1 MKPGI
6 VNANEADDSKSVS
19 MSTSRRLRKRMN
31 MKIQKVFRSLIAQAS
46 VLAILLISLCAVPS
60 RSYLTDTLPSDNVSL
75 PGVHGATNN
84 TVYAF
89 DRYILAA
96 PFAPSGNINDGSDIR
111 DFDNHFLYLFD
122 TKKPES
128 SPKFIDLKI
137 CYFPTKVIFDENNGN
152 VFVRGTEFVEVG
164 PGQYETREVIVHTHL
179 NLESDGRPAFAPDN
193 PVPIRIKGNG
203 TEYAA
208 DAPIDFALGHSGRI
222 LVFTNGSSI
231 FTYDVVKGDFY
242 PVVID
247 YSIDNVISFLD
258 IDEASNTLIVAT
270 SKRIEGIEG
279 GVKFT
284 SELYFYKLEKDGT
297 VNSIKRLLP
306 VEFGEGIF
314 LSAGSNAAIS
324 WDPNTETPEYG
335 YFVTNDG
342 ALCQVDLRT
351 KNIPGV
357 IERVALLPELAQAE
371 GLEPGPV
378 TVNYERG
385 KRLLTVVKRGT
396 FWNIRRPSF
405 IERSGR
411 IRRPSFS
418 QFEGSAAI
426 ALVQFNKKNRIVGQR
441 VFDKVFGKE
450 NRISN
455 LVAGQTGIALVAT
468 HSGMLFA
475 LDTTTGTIDRAEV
488 NQIGEIGSRIDYI
501 AYNAGRQNL
510 AAVSSCHL
518 EEGNP
523 EMVPGSLLFAR
534 VPLKAD

>member
-1 MKPGI
+1 
-6 VNANEADDSKSVS
+6 
-19 MSTSRRLRKRMN
+19 
-31 MKIQKVFRSLIAQAS
+31 MKIEKVFRSLVAQAS
-46 VLAILLISLCAVPS
+46 IVAILLIGICAIPS
-60 RSYLTDTLPSDNVSL
+60 RSYLGDTLPSDNVSL

-96 PFAPSGNINDGSDIR
+96 PFAPTGDVDPSDIST
-111 DFDNHFLYLFD
+111 FDNHFLYLFD

-128 SPKFIDLKI
+128 SPRYTDLKV
-137 CYFPTKVIFDENNGN
+137 CYFPTKVIFDENTGN

-164 PGQYETREVIVHTHL
+164 PGEYESREVLVHTHL
-179 NLESDGRPAFAPDN
+179 NLESDGKPAFAADA

-247 YSIDNVISFLD
+247 YSIDNVISFLG

-324 WDPNTETPEYG
+324 WDANTETPEYA

-342 ALCQVDLRT
+342 AVCQVDLRT
-351 KNIPGV
+351 RNIPGV
-357 IERVALLPELAQAE
+357 IERVAFLPEVAQGE

-378 TVNYERG
+378 TVNYDRT
-385 KRLLTVVKRGT
+385 KRLLTAVKRGT

-405 IERSGR
+405 VERGGR
-411 IRRPSFS
+411 IRRPSFA
-418 QFEGSAAI
+418 QFDGAAAI
-426 ALVQFNKKNRIVGQR
+426 ALVQFNKKNRVVGQR
-441 VFDKVFGKE
+441 IFDKVFGKE

-455 LVAGQTGIALVAT
+455 LVAGQSGIGLVAT
-468 HSGMLFA
+468 HSGLLFA
-475 LDTTTGTIDRAEV
+475 LDTTGALDQTNV
-488 NQIGEIGSRIDYI
+488 SLIGEIGSRIDFI
-501 AYNAGRQNL
+501 SYNAVRQNL
-510 AAVSSCHL
+510 AAVSSCQL
-518 EEGNP
+518 EEGSQGL
-523 EMVPGSLLFAR
+523 VPGSLLFAR